1 MVDKLLNLHT
11 YDHWVSEFYKAMA
24 PFDPHDCK
32 YYEPMLARDMLKVD
46 LPKGVRRDVKVKE
59 DIMFDEHGSER
70 VCKAKIVYFQTHKDY
85 DCGRDND

>member
-1 MVDKLLNLHT
+1 MQSYNHNL
-11 YDHWVSEFYKAMA
+11 SEYYKASP

-46 LPKGVRRDVKVKE
+46 LPKGVRRDVKVEE
-59 DIMFDEHGSER
+59 DINYDEHGGER

-85 DCGRDND
+85 DCGGVND